1 MRRIPACLPVLALL
15 LPLLPALAG
24 CQKLQ
29 ARMELK
35 KGNELYRDEIY
46 KEALEQF
53 QKGLQIDPT
62 AKFAWRSVGLS
73 AMALFRPGVDDP
85 ENKKHAEIAID
96 AFKKYLQAFPADQKV
111 EEYLVTT
118 LINSGKYDEA
128 LQMLKEEAQRT
139 NKQEMHQMVVSTM
152 IKSGKLEDAFEW
164 TQRHAA
170 RDPQVLYSIAVAC
183 WAQSYNDPMLS
194 VEQRT
199 QIVDTGLDAA
209 KRAIEIK
216 PDYFEAMAYYNLL
229 FREKAKLETDPLKA
243 QEYYAQ
249 AEEWV
254 QKALAVRERQ
264 KVQETKK
271 AKAS

>member
-1 MRRIPACLPVLALL
+1 MRRIQACVPLVALL
-15 LPLLPALAG
+15 LLLTG

-46 KEALEQF
+46 KEALAQF
-53 QKGLQIDPT
+53 QKGLEIDPT

-73 AMALFRPGVDDP
+73 AMALFRPGVEEP
-85 ENKKHAEIAID
+85 ENKKYADIAVD

-118 LINSGKYDEA
+118 LINSGKYGEA

-139 NKQEMHQMVVSTM
+139 NKQEMHQMVVSTL
-152 IKSGKLEDAFEW
+152 IKAGRLEEAFDW

-199 QIVDTGLDAA
+199 EIVETGLDAA
-209 KRAIEIK
+209 RRAIEIK

-243 QEYYAQ
+243 QEYYAME
-249 AEEWV
+249 EEWV
-254 QKALAVRERQ
+254 KKALAVRERQ
-264 KVQETKK
+264 KVQEAKK
-271 AKAS
+271 AAKAS